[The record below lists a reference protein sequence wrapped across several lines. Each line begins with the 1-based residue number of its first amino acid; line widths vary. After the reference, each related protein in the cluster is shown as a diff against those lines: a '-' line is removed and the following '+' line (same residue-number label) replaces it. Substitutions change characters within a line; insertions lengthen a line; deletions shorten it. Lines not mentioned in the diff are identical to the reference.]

1 MYYPFSAIDLTRQLV
16 KLTVNPSTGASE
28 GFYTDLLIKGLSL
41 IGWLDVSFE
50 TDEPSNTRK
59 LWFDAGQPPTG
70 NRGILKVWDPDLEE
84 WVPMTP
90 ARWYLYETRLTR
102 ATVWYTSKLLA
113 AQSLGPEM
121 AATVRPPDAEAFPG
135 DLWEHDV
142 GADNEISMYRQTAP
156 GQYQWVDMTGGDV
169 DQATIVIGH
178 NHTQTTPATMWTITH
193 GLGYR
198 PIVMAWDNAG
208 AELDGTVAHVTV
220 NQVTITFLTV
230 QSGFARLA

>member
-28 GFYTDLLIKGLSL
+28 GFFTDLLIKGLSM

-102 ATVWYTSKLLA
+102 AAWWYTSKLA
-113 AQSLGPEM
+113 VGQ
-121 AATVRPPDAEAFPG
+121 TRPPDAEVFPG
-135 DLWEHDV
+135 DYWEHDV
-142 GADNEISMYRQTAP
+142 GNDNEVSLRRQTAP
-156 GQYQWVDMTGGDV
+156 GQYQWVDITGGDI
-169 DQATIVIGH
+169 DQATVVIGH
-178 NHTQTTPATMWTITH
+178 NHTQASPATVWTITH
-193 GLGYR
+193 NLGYR
-198 PIVMAWDNAG
+198 PIVDAWDNGG
-208 AELDGTVAHVTV
+208 AELDGVVAHPNNNTT
-220 NQVTITFLTV
+220 TITFLTA